1 MSLILNLTASSLSLH
16 MNYRVIRLKHIDVA
30 VEEGKGYETK
40 QIPQGLG

>member
-1 MSLILNLTASSLSLH
+1 MSPILNMEASSLSLH
-16 MNYRVIRLKHIDVA
+16 MNCVVIHLKHMDVA